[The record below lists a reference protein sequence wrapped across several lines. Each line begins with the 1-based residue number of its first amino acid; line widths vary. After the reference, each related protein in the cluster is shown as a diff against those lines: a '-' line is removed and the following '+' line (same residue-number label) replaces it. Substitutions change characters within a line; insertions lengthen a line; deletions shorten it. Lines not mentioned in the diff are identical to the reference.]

1 MGEITL
7 SHLRDSRIV
16 EDWSGFDSIEL
27 LRQLGVL
34 RTLLAAP
41 RLLGAVRDSR
51 RRATAVVERRGV
63 RRTLLAARRGC
74 CPRGA
79 TRTAL
84 SGSLPSSR
92 VVARSIS
99 S

>member
-1 MGEITL
+1 VGEITL
-7 SHLRDSRIV
+7 SHLRDTRIV

-41 RLLGAVRDSR
+41 RLLGALRDSR

-79 TRTAL
+79 TRT
-84 SGSLPSSR
+84 LPSSR